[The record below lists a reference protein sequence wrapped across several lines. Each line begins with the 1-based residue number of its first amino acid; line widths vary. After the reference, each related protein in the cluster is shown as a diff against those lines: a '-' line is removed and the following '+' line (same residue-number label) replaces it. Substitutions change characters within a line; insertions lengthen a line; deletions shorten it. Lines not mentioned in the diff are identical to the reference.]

1 MNIYLIECNIP
12 CGDHGT
18 FLIKA
23 NNKQEAI
30 DIVWKEHYIHEN
42 KKAKENGYDPYY
54 KSDLLIRDVEKEILN
69 NSYIERI

>member
-1 MNIYLIECNIP
+1 MNVYLIECNIP

-54 KSDLLIRDVEKEILN
+54 KSDLLIRDIVKDILN
-69 NSYIERI
+69 NSYI